1 MMMENDMVC
10 ETTEGTLDVTK
21 DGQASTAPK
30 GTMWTCRKGGTELTA
45 NRGRTVAVMH
55 VIDFLPV

>member
-1 MMMENDMVC
+1 MVC